1 MTKDINV
8 KIDLNKI
15 IQELK
20 EHLENNVLIYLTQAG
35 SHLYGLN
42 TANSDLD
49 FKGIYIPSKDDV
61 ILKRDKDEINV
72 ELNIEDKEVEVKL
85 FSIYKFI
92 KLCSK
97 ADTNALDLLFSYNS
111 KFEKYIPEIH
121 IEKDAK
127 YKLIEYIYEFVN
139 LLIDTSRLENP
150 ITYAYK
156 QAEKYSLKGTR
167 LNSLRYVL
175 EEAIKLSSRPV
186 AKPLLYHTV
195 GELTT
200 DFLKLDGNN
209 LRIDELDNKG
219 KIEKYLF
226 VCGVQHQFNL
236 DLDVFIERIEEKI
249 NKEYTSQRTKDA
261 VDGNDW
267 KALSHALRI
276 LLQIKELYETGD
288 IKFPLKNKEFI
299 LKVKLG
305 QVSREEVNKIFDTD
319 MSNVLDMV
327 KEDKLQWRYDEEF
340 WNNFLLEVIK

>member
-1 MTKDINV
+1 M
-8 KIDLNKI
+8 LNKVI
-15 IQELK
+15 NALQ

-195 GELTT
+195 DLATG
-200 DFLKLDGNN
+200 FIKLDGNN